1 MKYVK
6 PGRTKGLLKVIGSK
20 SVMQRAVA
28 CALLSNGETTLVS
41 PSLCDDGLAALS
53 IIQALGAEV
62 QSSNDIV
69 QIKSKGLSNNVRS
82 NTISVGESGLS
93 IRLFSSVVS
102 MFSGDFTLNANGSLL
117 ARPMLQIEQTL
128 SKMGCTVKSENG
140 RAPIKISGP
149 LKPGNYT
156 YDGESSSQVLTGL
169 LTSLPL
175 LSDDSTI
182 SYETLTS
189 KPYIDLTIE
198 VLKSFGVNIDW
209 NKDKKVFSIKG
220 NQSYKPTKYVIEGDW
235 SGASFFAALGAH
247 SENINLS
254 GLKLNSSQGDKEIIK
269 ILKAVGASVVESS
282 DSVKIQQGSKNPFEF
297 DATDA
302 PDLFPPLVA
311 LAVFLNGTSRIK
323 GAHRLKGKESDR
335 AEVLVKEFTKLGAKL
350 KHQDDEIIIDG
361 SGSLRGGEAS
371 AHGDHRIAMALAI
384 AGILSAEGV
393 SVEGYECVSKSYPNF
408 FEELESLRIV

>member
-6 PGRTKGLLKVIGSK
+6 PGRTKGEVKIIGSK

-28 CALLSNGETTLVS
+28 CGLLSIGETTLVS

-62 QSSNDIV
+62 QSTKDMV
-69 QIKSKGLSNNVRS
+69 LIKSKGLNNKINSNI
-82 NTISVGESGLS
+82 ISVGESGLS
-93 IRLFSSVVS
+93 IRLFSSIVAL
-102 MFSGDFTLNANGSLL
+102 FNGDFTLNAKGSLL
-117 ARPMLQIEQTL
+117 TRPMQQIEKTL
-128 SKMGCTVKSENG
+128 SQMGCKVRLENG
-140 RAPIKISGP
+140 RAPINISGP
-149 LKPGNYT
+149 LKPGRFS

-198 VLKSFGVNIDW
+198 VLKSFGVKIDW
-209 NKDKKVFSIKG
+209 NKDNKIFSIKG
-220 NQSYKPTKYVIEGDW
+220 NQSYKPTKYVVEGDW
-235 SGASFFAALGAH
+235 SGASFFAALGAF
-247 SENINLS
+247 SESITLR
-254 GLKLNSSQGDKEIIK
+254 GLRLNSSQGDKEIIE
-269 ILKAVGASVVESS
+269 ILKAIGALITESS
-282 DSVKIQQGSKNPFEF
+282 ESVKIQQGKKNPFII
-297 DATDA
+297 DATDS

-311 LAVFLNGTSRIK
+311 LAVFLNGTSKIK

-335 AEVLVKEFTKLGAKL
+335 AEVLVSEFTKLGANL
-350 KHQDDEIIIDG
+350 KQQDDEIIING
-361 SGSLRGGEAS
+361 TGSLSGGEVS

-384 AGILSAEGV
+384 AGTLSTEGV
-393 SVEGYECVSKSYPNF
+393 AISGYECVSKSYPNF
-408 FEELESLRIV
+408 FEELESLRIL